1 MLRAELLALVSTT
14 SAKVAAAVAVCGLL
28 ASQLAFVT
36 LLPAIVRG
44 DIGAA
49 EGASEGLSGF
59 DLTSPATQLDALS
72 PLGAS
77 LSGGSVGVALLAIVL
92 FGVLA
97 GTSDFRYGGI
107 VGAALAAPQRW
118 RIVAAKA
125 GAATLAALV
134 LGAGLAIVGGA
145 VLLVT
150 LAASG
155 VPFVVDPAA
164 AAAVIGRGIVTVACL
179 VLIGL
184 AVGLLARSQLAG
196 VLIVLA
202 AILAEPVVTAI
213 TQLVS
218 GGTALWTQL
227 LPVSLAHATIGAT
240 PALLTPPVAGAVLLG
255 LAAAALGAATL
266 AVQRR
271 DI

>member
-59 DLTSPATQLDALS
+59 DLTSPATRLDALS
-72 PLGAS
+72 P

-125 GAATLAALV
+125 GAAALAALI